1 MSVVWEC
8 GSCGTRSLERRC
20 EECNL
25 FCSKVGAGGECPEC
39 SELIATAELEGGQAP
54 EHPVIGV
61 DVADAAELA
70 EVLDYIAE
78 WLTDAPPSVIV
89 SLGDHGGGPEAG
101 EVLLEALA
109 RHSRALLGAVP
120 S

>member
-8 GSCGTRSLERRC
+8 GSCGARSLERRC

-25 FCSKVGAGGECPEC
+25 FCAKVGAGGECPGC
-39 SELIATAELEGGQAP
+39 SELIASAELEGGQAP
-54 EHPVIGV
+54 EHQFGGV
-61 DVADAAELA
+61 EGADAAELA
-70 EVLDYIAE
+70 EVLDYLAE
-78 WLTDAPPSVIV
+78 WLTDAPPAVTA
-89 SLGDHGGGPEAG
+89 SLGDHGGGPAAT

-109 RHSRALLGAVP
+109 RHRRALTTAVV